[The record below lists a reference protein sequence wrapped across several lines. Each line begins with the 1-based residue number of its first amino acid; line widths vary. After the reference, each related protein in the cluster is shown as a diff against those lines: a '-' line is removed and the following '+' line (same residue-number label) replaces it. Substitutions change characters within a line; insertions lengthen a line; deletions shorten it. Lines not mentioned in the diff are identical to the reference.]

1 MVQTILSRHTCRLL
15 SLSLSLALVLGQN
28 VSTIANTVLRNG
40 KIYTLDA
47 ASSQAQ
53 ALAINEGVI
62 VFTGSDDDIHS
73 FIGPN
78 TTVIDLDGRMAMPGL
93 VDAHM
98 HTGAAGEALVKCNL
112 NYETLAIEQV
122 LEHLQKCIDAEP
134 EKNDENKWLDV
145 VNFDLSGLATL
156 SGLPSK
162 ADLDKLN
169 TTRPVI
175 LTTTDHHTFFV
186 NSIALK
192 VSGINA
198 STPNP
203 AGGRIDRLPGSN
215 EPSGLLQD
223 QASTLL
229 AGPNP
234 LTEAERIDGVNAAL
248 RELRQAGITT
258 FQEAVATPIQHSL
271 FRQVQQSGNLSARP
285 YFDYQVTPPAT
296 VEAVDTVIKDA
307 INITTTFNEK
317 GQVGTKPVQKWQAIK
332 LFMDGIIQSPA
343 KTGATLS
350 PYLEQVGN
358 SSEWIVPPNATI
370 VEPYIQLEP
379 LAVLLGQLAS
389 NSIDVQLHADGDGA
403 VRRVL
408 DAVEQFRENF
418 PNVTDYKIAIAH
430 AELSSPDD
438 WPRFAKLGVDAILSF
453 QWAQPSSTWQPL
465 TYNAMG
471 PDRMQ
476 YLEAFVDIAE
486 GGRPIIYGSDWPV
499 RILFLPIW
507 YNHQLF
513 QYFAHTLLQIDP
525 LDEFLALK
533 SAVTR
538 QGDPENSHS
547 PASHGAPFN
556 TSTFPGKKMEREPAL
571 RAITIEAAK
580 FLRADDSIGSLE
592 VGKVADIIILDR
604 NYFEVPEEEIARQKV
619 LLTMLGGE
627 VHYVD
632 DGASFGE
639 GVTPKFPNTN
649 TSSAD
654 VKNVGGFSG
663 RSMSEQAKALRAQV
677 GRRHA
682 CHA

>member
-1 MVQTILSRHTCRLL
+1 
-15 SLSLSLALVLGQN
+15 
-28 VSTIANTVLRNG
+28 
-40 KIYTLDA
+40 
-47 ASSQAQ
+47 
-53 ALAINEGVI
+53 
-62 VFTGSDDDIHS
+62 
-73 FIGPN
+73 
-78 TTVIDLDGRMAMPGL
+78 MAMPGL
-93 VDAHM
+93 IDAHM
-98 HTGAAGEALVKCNL
+98 HTGAAGENLVKCNL
-112 NYETLAIEQV
+112 IYETLTIEQV
-122 LEHLQKCIDAEP
+122 QAHLQKCIDAEP
-134 EKNDENKWLDV
+134 EKNNESAWLDA

-169 TTRPVI
+169 TKRPI
-175 LTTTDHHTFFV
+175 IITTTDHHTFFV
-186 NSIALK
+186 SSVALK
-192 VSGINA
+192 VSAINA

-248 RELRQAGITT
+248 RELRQSGVTT
-258 FQEAVATPIQHSL
+258 FQEAVATPSQYDL
-271 FRQVQQSGNLSARP
+271 FLQVQQSGNLSARP

-296 VEAVDTVIKDA
+296 VEAVDTVVKDA
-307 INITTTFNEK
+307 TNVTSTFNQG
-317 GQVGTKPVQKWQAIK
+317 GQIGPKPILKWQAIK
-332 LFMDGIIQSPA
+332 SFMDGIIQSPA
-343 KTGATLS
+343 KTGALLS

-358 SSEWIVPPNATI
+358 TSEWVVPPNATN

-379 LAVLLGQLAS
+379 LAALLGQLAS
-389 NSIDVQLHADGDGA
+389 NGIDVQLHSDGDGA

-408 DAVEQFRENF
+408 DAVEQFRESF
-418 PNVTDYKIAIAH
+418 PNLTDDKIAIAH
-430 AELSSPDD
+430 AELFSPDD
-438 WPRFAKLGVDAILSF
+438 WPRFSKLGVDAILSS
-453 QWAQPSSTWQPL
+453 QWAQPSATWQPL
-465 TYNAMG
+465 IFNTMG

-499 RILFLPIW
+499 RSPFPFHVDHS
-507 YNHQLF
+507 NF
-513 QYFAHTLLQIDP
+513 MFTKVGQIDP

-538 QGDPENSHS
+538 QGDPQNSHS

-556 TSTFPGKKMEREPAL
+556 TSTFPGKKMGREAAL

-580 FLRADDSIGSLE
+580 FLRADNSIGSLE
-592 VGKVADIIILDR
+592 SGKVAGIIILEN

-627 VHYVD
+627 VLYLA
-632 DGASFGE
+632 DGTNFGE
-639 GVTPKFPNTN
+639 GVSPKFPNIN
-649 TSSAD
+649 TTSAD
-654 VKNVGGFSG
+654 VKNIGGFTG
-663 RSMSEQAKALRAQV
+663 RSMSEQANALRTQV

-682 CHA
+682 CHARGSLLLLQHLCEKARPGRTRCSYYKSPVIS